1 MGSSLATI
9 YEIAVW
15 LAAFAIGVIAVVLF
29 VARRDGK
36 KALAVGVAAVL
47 VLLLLTLVFAP
58 YWLRGVL
65 VIALLGGLAWSWRR
79 TAKA

>member
-1 MGSSLATI
+1 M
-9 YEIAVW
+9 W
-15 LAAFAIGVIAVVLF
+15 LAVFVIGVIGAVLF
-29 VARRDGK
+29 VARQDGK

-47 VLLLLTLVFAP
+47 VLLVLTLVFPP

-65 VIALLGGLAWSWRR
+65 VIALLGGLAWSWRQ